1 MELKERM
8 LMSVIAAIVK
18 KGEGESF
25 EIGLASD
32 GQANYGDGYCSVSTP
47 KLKIFGDERRQ
58 FVVGVVGS
66 FRVLD
71 LIFENEWSY
80 IDFNDKA
87 SIPKFRDEIA
97 SLVGEESSKAYSASD
112 DLGFQAVLA
121 CKQGLYV
128 VYSDMQI
135 TSYGMY
141 CAIGS
146 GHEVASGSLFRD
158 FKNGLFTVESAS
170 MGAVEAASAHRL
182 DCGLGGMSITLTSD
196 VTGVRVRSN

>member
-1 MELKERM
+1 
-8 LMSVIAAIVK
+8 MSVIAAIVK
-18 KGEGESF
+18 REEGESF

-32 GQANYGDGYCSVSTP
+32 GQANYGDGYCSASTP
-47 KLKIFGDERRQ
+47 KLKVFGEERSQ
-58 FVVGVVGS
+58 FVIGVVGS

-71 LIFENEWSY
+71 LIFENDWSG
-80 IDFNDKA
+80 IDFSDKV

-97 SLVGEESSKAYSASD
+97 NLVSDESSKPYASSD

-135 TSYGMY
+135 SGYEKY
-141 CAIGS
+141 CAVGS

-158 FKNGLFTVESAS
+158 SKHGLFTVESAS
-170 MGAVEAASAHRL
+170 VGAVEAASAHRS
-182 DCGLGGMSITLTSD
+182 DCGLGGMSVTLKSGAS
-196 VTGVRVRSN
+196 GVRVRVNEV